1 MADDYFTKAEKIKQK
16 VRNLDW
22 EKKIKLLEKDFEDK
36 KFSKEEFLD
45 KKRQVYS
52 EVLDQMSE
60 INQEKMKLNKDHS
73 AEPIEDDYLSDED
86 LEIFQEQLT
95 PFQYMSL
102 TKDYLGEFDSQDIV
116 FSDDF
121 RKFENLENFVHW
133 ECVKKIEKLRIHNN
147 YFSCEFMDKNELVI
161 KDIACLNELSKLEE
175 LVFDDEGNLGDR
187 IKVDYF
193 SSKQLSNIKQL
204 EIHGLWDLSFLQNSF
219 SDNHNIYETLE
230 IIKND
235 LKTLERAVYSGSIEA
250 TTSTN
255 EQSNIELD
263 SNSEDVLTRHLLK
276 LSEVEDQ
283 FRQLTN
289 KFEEINFKLD
299 KLSNRLSK
307 IQADNQIRFQDIESA
322 ITSGAI
328 TTQLSSKP
336 KTDSKS
342 EILPGSSQPQ
352 DLGSISYKDT
362 ETSETSQ
369 QIQSVNTTATVLTET
384 FQAEEKILPQELSPK
399 KQYEFATSFLKV
411 GDYSTAE
418 RAFREFVLSNSEHEL
433 AGSAQYWYAETFRIR
448 QLYTDAASAYLEGYQ
463 KYPKGNKAPINLL
476 KLGVSMVQ
484 IGEKDQGCKMI
495 NGVELQYPKA
505 NQSVIQKAKYES
517 KKFECIKEDS

>member
-1 MADDYFTKAEKIKQK
+1 MRFT
-16 VRNLDW
+16 L
-22 EKKIKLLEKDFEDK
+22 KLIFI
-36 KFSKEEFLD
+36 
-45 KKRQVYS
+45 
-52 EVLDQMSE
+52 VLF
-60 INQEKMKLNKDHS
+60 N
-73 AEPIEDDYLSDED
+73 
-86 LEIFQEQLT
+86 
-95 PFQYMSL
+95 
-102 TKDYLGEFDSQDIV
+102 
-116 FSDDF
+116 
-121 RKFENLENFVHW
+121 
-133 ECVKKIEKLRIHNN
+133 
-147 YFSCEFMDKNELVI
+147 
-161 KDIACLNELSKLEE
+161 
-175 LVFDDEGNLGDR
+175 
-187 IKVDYF
+187 
-193 SSKQLSNIKQL
+193 
-204 EIHGLWDLSFLQNSF
+204 LSFLQNSF

-235 LKTLERAVYSGSIEA
+235 LKTLERAVYSGSIEIN
-250 TTSTN
+250 TSSN

-263 SNSEDVLTRHLLK
+263 NNSEDVLTRHLLK

-307 IQADNQIRFQDIESA
+307 IQADNQIRFQDIESS
-322 ITSGAI
+322 ISSGES

-336 KTDSKS
+336 KTDVTKS

-352 DLGSISYKDT
+352 DLGTISYKDT

-369 QIQSVNTTATVLTET
+369 QIQSVDTTATVVTET
-384 FQAEEKILPQELSPK
+384 FQAEEKILPQDSSPE

-463 KYPKGNKAPINLL
+463 KYPKGTKAPINLL

>member
-1 MADDYFTKAEKIKQK
+1 MRFT
-16 VRNLDW
+16 L
-22 EKKIKLLEKDFEDK
+22 KLIL
-36 KFSKEEFLD
+36 
-45 KKRQVYS
+45 
-52 EVLDQMSE
+52 
-60 INQEKMKLNKDHS
+60 I
-73 AEPIEDDYLSDED
+73 I
-86 LEIFQEQLT
+86 IF
-95 PFQYMSL
+95 
-102 TKDYLGEFDSQDIV
+102 
-116 FSDDF
+116 
-121 RKFENLENFVHW
+121 N
-133 ECVKKIEKLRIHNN
+133 
-147 YFSCEFMDKNELVI
+147 
-161 KDIACLNELSKLEE
+161 
-175 LVFDDEGNLGDR
+175 
-187 IKVDYF
+187 
-193 SSKQLSNIKQL
+193 
-204 EIHGLWDLSFLQNSF
+204 LSFLQNSF

-235 LKTLERAVYSGSIEA
+235 LKTLERAVYSGSIEIKTA
-250 TTSTN
+250 
-255 EQSNIELD
+255 SNDDSNVKID

-307 IQADNQIRFQDIESA
+307 IQADNQIRFQDIETAMS
-322 ITSGAI
+322 SGEI
-328 TTQLSSKP
+328 TTKLSSKP
-336 KTDSKS
+336 KTDLKN

-352 DLGSISYKDT
+352 DLGTISYKDT

-369 QIQSVNTTATVLTET
+369 KIQSVDTTATVVTET
-384 FQAEEKILPQELSPK
+384 FQAEEKILPQDLSPK